1 MIRLALPV
9 LAATLVAASPLAA
22 QMGGAQPAGL
32 RQALST
38 RGTAEASLTPPRVQ
52 GQPAPAALKIRVDYG
67 QPHARGRKVVG
78 GLIPVDTVWRFG
90 ANAAT
95 GFTTDVD
102 LDLGGKMVPKGAY
115 TLFSLLAKDGSW
127 SLIVSKKTGEW
138 GTQYD
143 PTADLVRVPVKARAL
158 TEPVESFTVALVPA
172 GDGTAKGVL
181 RFAWGTA
188 EGTVDW
194 AAKP

>member
-1 MIRLALPV
+1 MSRHSLTF
-9 LAATLVAASPLAA
+9 LAAAMVAAAPLAA
-22 QMGGAQPAGL
+22 QMGGAPAAGL
-32 RQALST
+32 RQAPST
-38 RGTAEASLTPPRVQ
+38 RGTAEATLSPPRVQ
-52 GQPAPAALKIRVDYG
+52 GQPAPTPLKIRVDYG

-78 GLIPVDTVWRFG
+78 GLIPIDTVWRFG

-102 LDLGGKMVPKGAY
+102 LDVGGTMVPKGAY
-115 TLFSLLAKDGSW
+115 TLFSLLGKDGSW
-127 SLIVSKKTGEW
+127 KLIISKKTGEW

-143 PTADLVRVPVKARAL
+143 ATADLARVPVKARTLA
-158 TEPVESFTVALVPA
+158 EAQESFTVALVPS
-172 GDGTAKGVL
+172 GDGAPKGVL
-181 RFAWGTA
+181 RFSWGTA

>member
-1 MIRLALPV
+1 MIRVALPA
-9 LAATLVAASPLAA
+9 LAATLLAAAPVAA
-22 QMGGAQPAGL
+22 QMGGAPAGAL
-32 RQALST
+32 RQAPST
-38 RGTAEASLTPPRVQ
+38 RSTAEATLNPPRVQ
-52 GQPAPAALKIRVDYG
+52 GQPAPTPLKIRVDYG

-102 LDLGGKMVPKGAY
+102 LDLGGKAVPKGAY

-143 PTADLVRVPVKARAL
+143 PKEDLVRIPVKARTLA
-158 TEPVESFTVALVPA
+158 EAVESFTVAIVPA
-172 GDGTAKGVL
+172 GDGSPKGVL

-188 EGTVDW
+188 EGSVEW

>member
-1 MIRLALPV
+1 MSRLSLALF
-9 LAATLVAASPLAA
+9 AAASVAAAPLAA
-22 QMGGAQPAGL
+22 QMGGAPSAGL
-32 RQALST
+32 RQQPST
-38 RGTAEASLTPPRVQ
+38 RGAAEATLSPPRVQ
-52 GQPAPAALKIRVDYG
+52 GQPAPTPLKIRVDFG

-102 LDLGGKMVPKGAY
+102 LDLGGTMVPKGAY
-115 TLFSLLAKDGSW
+115 TLFSLLGKDGSW
-127 SLIVSKKTGEW
+127 KLIVSKKTGEW

-143 PTADLVRVPVKARAL
+143 PSADLARIPVKARTLA
-158 TEPVESFTVALVPA
+158 EPVESFTVTLVPS
-172 GDGTAKGVL
+172 GDGAPKGVL

-188 EGTVDW
+188 EGSVDW
-194 AAKP
+194 TAKP

>member
-1 MIRLALPV
+1 MTRV
-9 LAATLVAASPLAA
+9 LAAGLLISAMVASPLAA
-22 QMGGAQPAGL
+22 QAPAGL

-38 RGTAEASLTPPRVQ
+38 RGTAEATLSTPRVQ
-52 GQPAPAALKIRVDYG
+52 GQPAPTPLKIRVDYG

-102 LDLGGKMVPKGAY
+102 LEIGGQKVPKGAY
-115 TLFSLLAKDGSW
+115 TLFSLLAKNGSW

-143 PTADLVRVPVKARAL
+143 PTADLVRIPVKARTL
-158 TEPVESFTVALVPA
+158 TEAVESFTVTLEPA
-172 GDGTAKGVL
+172 ADGSAKGTL

-188 EGTVDW
+188 EGSVDW
-194 AAKP
+194 VAK

>member
-1 MIRLALPV
+1 MSRFPFAV
-9 LAATLVAASPLAA
+9 LAAASFAAAPLAA
-22 QMGGAQPAGL
+22 QMGGAPAAGL

-38 RGTAEASLTPPRVQ
+38 RSTAEATLSPPRVQ
-52 GQPAPAALKIRVDYG
+52 GQPAPAPLKIRVDYG

-102 LDLGGKMVPKGAY
+102 LDLGGAMVPKGAY
-115 TLFSLLAKDGSW
+115 TLFSLLGKDGSW
-127 SLIVSKKTGEW
+127 KLIISKKTGEW

-143 PTADLVRVPVKARAL
+143 PSADLARVPVKARTLA
-158 TEPVESFTVALVPA
+158 EAAESFTVTLVPA
-172 GDGTAKGVL
+172 ADGSPKGTL

-188 EGTVDW
+188 EGTVEW